1 MLAHLKNIS
10 LSGGSF
16 PAILTA
22 FLNNWMIL
30 VALFCHLLWPRWG
43 CISLIVGAVK
53 LYTLLKL
60 KQWSTK
66 ICLKLKHNDQQK
78 YMVSLRWFYHTL
90 KLKQWSTKICLKDDF
105 STQLVIT
112 QTETIINK
120 ICLWGGFTTLSTRW
134 NYQQMHGIFEMTLPH
149 IWWSPWPWIGDGIG
163 IETILPHT
171 WWIGDH

>member
-1 MLAHLKNIS
+1 MCHTYSHWCNKCRELLLSYCLWLCKNIFIQV
-10 LSGGSF
+10 LYIA
-16 PAILTA
+16 PPRILQWY
-22 FLNNWMIL
+22 LNSS
-30 VALFCHLLWPRWG
+30 A
-43 CISLIVGAVK
+43 K
-53 LYTLLKL
+53 L
-60 KQWSTK
+60 QWSTNYS
-66 ICLKLKHNDQQK
+66 CDCFTTWW
-78 YMVSLRWFYHTL
+78 SL

-149 IWWSPWPWIGDGIG
+149 IWWSPWPWIGDGIR

>member
-1 MLAHLKNIS
+1 MWVYIILDYNS
-10 LSGGSF
+10 LNSGVSF

-60 KQWSTK
+60 K
-66 ICLKLKHNDQQK
+66 
-78 YMVSLRWFYHTL
+78 YTL